1 MREEEKWK
9 EGGITWGMVN
19 CMLLC
24 PLQTHTS
31 PNSTSERVMF
41 PRVPEVAVI
50 WKGVTSVVA
59 GSVTSQRHMV
69 PASGCVGEELM
80 GAEFFGII
88 TECKT
93 MLIN

>member
-69 PASGCVGEELM
+69 PASGCVGKESM
-80 GAEFFGII
+80 GAENFVDYYR
-88 TECKT
+88 
-93 MLIN
+93 MQNNVN